1 MLKQFK
7 STSLADQ
14 VFDRLENDIIQGVY
28 QKGEILTELKL
39 VEQLGVSRTP
49 IREALRRLE
58 QERLIEDAGKGSRV
72 LGITESDLFDIMTI
86 RERVEGVAAYYAT
99 KNMTPEGKK
108 ELTHLVDLQEFYFE
122 KRDAERLRQVDD
134 QFHDLI
140 CVLSKRTVITDT
152 LIPLHHKTLP
162 EHRRKGA
169 ASMIVKAL
177 EDDLSKTGR
186 KHIILETARTTPD
199 SAALYSSLGYQV
211 VDYYGSPAGADNCLC
226 FKKNL

>member
-1 MLKQFK
+1 MIKQFK

-14 VFDRLENDIIQGVY
+14 VFDRLENDIIQGIY
-28 QKGEILTELKL
+28 AKGEILTELKL

-72 LGITESDLFDIMTI
+72 LGITEADLFDIMTI

-99 KNMTPEGKK
+99 INMTPEGKK

-134 QFHDLI
+134 QFHDAI
-140 CVLSKRTVITDT
+140 CYMSKRSVIIDT
-152 LIPLHHKTLP
+152 IVPLMRKTRRYRRIAMDDWDRVP
-162 EHRRKGA
+162 HTKREHFEIYQA
-169 ASMIVKAL
+169 IVSGNAEL
-177 EDDLSKTGR
+177 AEELTS
-186 KHIILETARTTPD
+186 KHISNAKIHMLEEMK
-199 SAALYSSLGYQV
+199 LNG
-211 VDYYGSPAGADNCLC
+211 
-226 FKKNL
+226 

>member
-28 QKGEILTELKL
+28 PKGEILTELKL

-99 KNMTPEGKK
+99 INMTPEGKQ
-108 ELTHLVDLQEFYFE
+108 ELSHLVDLQEFYFE
-122 KRDAERLRQVDD
+122 KKDAERLRQVDD

-140 CVLSKRTVITDT
+140 CILSRHTVITDT
-152 LIPLHHKTLP
+152 LIPLHHKTRRYRRISMENWERSAKTKG
-162 EHRRKGA
+162 EHYEMYQAIISGNAELAEELTTRHIMNAK
-169 ASMIVKAL
+169 
-177 EDDLSKTGR
+177 
-186 KHIILETARTTPD
+186 KHMMQELKFN
-199 SAALYSSLGYQV
+199 G
-211 VDYYGSPAGADNCLC
+211 
-226 FKKNL
+226 

>member
-1 MLKQFK
+1 MGGQVASMLKKQFK

-14 VFDRLENDIIQGVY
+14 VYDQLENDIIQGVY
-28 QKGEILTELKL
+28 AKGEILTELKL

-99 KNMTPEGKK
+99 VNMTPEGKK

-140 CVLSKRTVITDT
+140 CVLSNRTVITDT
-152 LIPLHHKTLP
+152 LIPLHHKTRRYRRIAMEDWVRAAKTKG
-162 EHRRKGA
+162 EHYEMFQA
-169 ASMIVKAL
+169 IVSGNAELAERLTTQHIVNAK
-177 EDDLSKTGR
+177 
-186 KHIILETARTTPD
+186 KHMMEEMLFH
-199 SAALYSSLGYQV
+199 
-211 VDYYGSPAGADNCLC
+211 VD
-226 FKKNL
+226 

>member
-28 QKGEILTELKL
+28 AKGEILTELKL

-72 LGITESDLFDIMTI
+72 LGITEADLFDIMTI

-99 KNMTPEGKK
+99 KNLTPEGRK

-134 QFHDLI
+134 QFHDAI
-140 CVLSKRTVITDT
+140 CDMSKRSVIIDT
-152 LIPLHHKTLP
+152 IVPLMRKTRRYRRIAMDDWDRVP
-162 EHRRKGA
+162 HTKREHFEIYQA
-169 ASMIVKAL
+169 IVSGNAEL
-177 EDDLSKTGR
+177 AEELTS
-186 KHIILETARTTPD
+186 KHISNAKIHMLEEMKIN
-199 SAALYSSLGYQV
+199 G
-211 VDYYGSPAGADNCLC
+211 
-226 FKKNL
+226 